1 MVNKNHD
8 LTPEDTYLDRDV
20 SSATY
25 VGYGEYTK
33 MWAKLFL
40 VVLALSFLALWGR
53 ALQLQLFAQE
63 RSAGG
68 LLQNTHQFEHT
79 KPYRGNMYDR
89 YGEVLAYNTGTFDI
103 IMDYGQLPE
112 NKNKRKDLFATMTEA
127 FSIEQEDI
135 DRIIENQTRE
145 IVVRDIEREKA
156 LAFQVEQGEL
166 PGFELI
172 DSRKR
177 DYQYPLYTSHVLGYT
192 GPVRQEDLE
201 GDYEYMRDDRV
212 GRAGLEKQYEERLRG
227 THGLRNRIK
236 DERIYA
242 PKDGQDLRL
251 TLDIELQKEF
261 QDQLQS
267 TLDEA
272 EVTRASGVIM
282 DPQTGEILA
291 MSSLPS
297 FDNTDFVN
305 GISQDTYSKLLND
318 EDRPLTNKATTGRF
332 APASTVK
339 PLLAGAFLEE
349 GVISPETEIDDP
361 DGRLVVDS
369 VWSDEQYIF
378 PDWKVHGVSDVY
390 KSIADSVNI
399 FYYTFAGGTPD
410 QEGLGVEKVV
420 HYYRQFGFGQYTG
433 IDLPQERKGLVPSPQ
448 WKEEQGKGSWF
459 RGDTYN
465 IAIGQG
471 DLLTTPLQVVNA
483 ISAIANGGTLYEPRL
498 YHSPYTEE
506 GEKGDFKPTVLRDS
520 LLSSESLEVVQDGM
534 RQTVTDGTG
543 YQLQD
548 LPIKTAA
555 KTGTAQTSK
564 DNNNSWFTSYG
575 PVDDPEIATVVLI
588 EEGNEGFR
596 TSIPVTK
603 AMYEWYDE
611 HRGFDN

>member
-53 ALQLQLFAQE
+53 ALQLQLFAKE

-89 YGEVLAYNTGTFDI
+89 YGDVLAYNTGTFDI

-127 FSIEQEDI
+127 FSIDQKDI
-135 DRIIENQTRE
+135 ERIIENQTRE

-177 DYQYPLYTSHVLGYT
+177 DYREPLYTSHILGYT
-192 GPVRQEDLE
+192 GPVRGQDLE
-201 GDYEYMRDDRV
+201 EDYEYMRDDHV
-212 GRAGLEKQYEERLRG
+212 GRAGLEKQYEELLRG
-227 THGLRNRIK
+227 THGLRNRVK

-242 PKDGQDLRL
+242 PEDGQDLRL
-251 TLDIELQKEF
+251 TLDIELQKEL
-261 QDQLQS
+261 QDQLQN

-272 EVTRASGVIM
+272 EVKRASGIVM
-282 DPQTGEILA
+282 NPQTGEILA
-291 MSSLPS
+291 MSSLPT

-305 GISQDTYSKLLND
+305 GISQDRYNELL
-318 EDRPLTNKATTGRF
+318 EDKDLPLINKAISGRF

-349 GVISPETEIDDP
+349 GVITPETEINDP
-361 DGRLVVDS
+361 QGRLVVDS

-390 KSIADSVNI
+390 KSIADSVNV

-433 IDLPQERKGLVPSPQ
+433 IDLPHERKGLVTSPQ

-465 IAIGQG
+465 ISIGQG

-498 YHSPYTEE
+498 YHSPYISE
-506 GEKGDFKPTVLRDS
+506 GNVGEFEPTVLRDS
-520 LLSSESLEVVQDGM
+520 LLSPESLEVVQDGM

-548 LPIKTAA
+548 LSIKTAA
-555 KTGTAQTSK
+555 KTGTAQTAL
-564 DNNNSWFTSYG
+564 DDNNSWFTSYG
-575 PVDDPEIATVVLI
+575 PVDDPELATVVLI
-588 EEGNEGFR
+588 EEGDEGFR